1 MLDRRDPRGIGIYPR
16 RAIGLYRVCGITLP
30 EKANDLGESA
40 VRHGK
45 ELARKHAII
54 GGVAIW
60 TGRQGPA

>member
-1 MLDRRDPRGIGIYPR
+1 MLDRRDLRGIGIYPR
-16 RAIGLYRVCGITLP
+16 RASR
-30 EKANDLGESA
+30 
-40 VRHGK
+40 K